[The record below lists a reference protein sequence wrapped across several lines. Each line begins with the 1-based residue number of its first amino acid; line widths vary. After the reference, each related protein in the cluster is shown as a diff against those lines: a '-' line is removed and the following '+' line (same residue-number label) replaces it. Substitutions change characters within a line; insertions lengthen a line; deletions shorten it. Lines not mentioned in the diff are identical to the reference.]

1 MNKLSLFERPI
12 HCTDKKRETIYIK
25 NKIQG
30 THDTQWSKDEENQEV
45 EKAINK
51 VSRKQMQNLK
61 QWTEENPNFMNND
74 HLQKEYTKLIASC
87 SKDVEKD
94 KIKKRLCDKVYLSE
108 KNKI

>member
-1 MNKLSLFERPI
+1 
-12 HCTDKKRETIYIK
+12 
-25 NKIQG
+25 
-30 THDTQWSKDEENQEV
+30 
-45 EKAINK
+45 
-51 VSRKQMQNLK
+51 MQNLK